1 MEDLKYVECQNCGA
15 IHYVISVEEA
25 KTLEESGALVDEF
38 SSRNLTCCANCG
50 SKSKFIEVS
59 ETYANDYS
67 PGDKIPPILL
77 QDEEFKRTATE
88 GAESLS

>member
-1 MEDLKYVECQNCGA
+1 MEDLKYVECQNCGT

-38 SSRNLTCCANCG
+38 SSRNLKCCSKCG
-50 SKSKFIEVS
+50 SKSKFLEVS
-59 ETYANDYS
+59 ENYANDYS

-77 QDEEFKRTATE
+77 KDEEFKTATE
-88 GAESLS
+88 GAKSLS